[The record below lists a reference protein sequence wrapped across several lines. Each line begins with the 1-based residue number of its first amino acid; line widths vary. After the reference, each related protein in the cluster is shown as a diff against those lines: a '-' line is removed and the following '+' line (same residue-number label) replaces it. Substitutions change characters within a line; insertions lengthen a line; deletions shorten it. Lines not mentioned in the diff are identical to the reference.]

1 MDFIKSQKK
10 EFIEY
15 IDQIN
20 KLANET
26 QKKERFLSLLERIF
40 SNNRRIKNIIDK
52 FTAFCGI
59 TRSSYRTRYENFFVH
74 IYLFLS
80 FES

>member
-40 SNNRRIKNIIDK
+40 SNNKK
-52 FTAFCGI
+52 G
-59 TRSSYRTRYENFFVH
+59 V
-74 IYLFLS
+74 LS
-80 FES
+80 KKEYF